1 MRIECA
7 DIRILVTVIV
17 IIMHKEC
24 VHTCARANL
33 YMGVCVCACVCLH
46 VYMYIYIER
55 EIDRKR
61 DEHKHKYVF
70 LQIYS
75 IFSCIC
81 IDAKR
86 VVICTYR
93 CEDMRY
99 SM

>member
-1 MRIECA
+1 MCRHTNTGNRYRHHHAQGVRTYMRTCQ
-7 DIRILVTVIV
+7 LV
-17 IIMHKEC
+17 HGC
-24 VHTCARANL
+24 
-33 YMGVCVCACVCLH
+33 VCVCACVCLH